1 MDITENP
8 PNKQEVIYQDVPEE
22 FKKIISEFITDIIS
36 TFPEYE
42 LIINKWWLY
51 KSSSQISEEEYVIN
65 KMKYIFNYCLSIFPE
80 RFFEILYQ
88 NNEIFNMSSLNNTE
102 FLPGI
107 SFKYIM
113 NSDISTNTK
122 DTIWKYLKLIMISLA
137 SSTKNNTFLE
147 TAKLFESLDQE
158 TFKEKLQET
167 MENISQL
174 FDNSQS
180 SPSQSQQNVQSDK
193 QEEDKHE
200 EDDKKPPFPN
210 NPFNDN
216 NISSMLDGKLGELAR
231 EIAEETASSMN
242 IDMNDTSN
250 PQDIFKGLFQ
260 NPAKLMD
267 LVKSVGSKLENKIK
281 SGDIKENELFSEATE
296 IMKNM
301 KNMPGMDNIQ
311 DMLKNMG
318 INPNDLKKQ
327 MNPNYNSTQNKPNNT
342 NSFTKLKEKA
352 KNESKQSQLTSQI
365 LQTQSQKQSNPLTD
379 EQLISMF
386 TPTNVKKDTKKQK
399 KK

>member
-1 MDITENP
+1 
-8 PNKQEVIYQDVPEE
+8 
-22 FKKIISEFITDIIS
+22 
-36 TFPEYE
+36 
-42 LIINKWWLY
+42 
-51 KSSSQISEEEYVIN
+51 
-65 KMKYIFNYCLSIFPE
+65 
-80 RFFEILYQ
+80 
-88 NNEIFNMSSLNNTE
+88 
-102 FLPGI
+102 
-107 SFKYIM
+107 
-113 NSDISTNTK
+113 
-122 DTIWKYLKLIMISLA
+122 
-137 SSTKNNTFLE
+137 
-147 TAKLFESLDQE
+147 
-158 TFKEKLQET
+158 
-167 MENISQL
+167 
-174 FDNSQS
+174 
-180 SPSQSQQNVQSDK
+180 
-193 QEEDKHE
+193 
-200 EDDKKPPFPN
+200 
-210 NPFNDN
+210 
-216 NISSMLDGKLGELAR
+216 
-231 EIAEETASSMN
+231 
-242 IDMNDTSN
+242 
-250 PQDIFKGLFQ
+250 
-260 NPAKLMD
+260 
-267 LVKSVGSKLENKIK
+267 LENKIK

>member
-8 PNKQEVIYQDVPEE
+8 PNKQEVNYQDVPEE
-22 FKKIISEFITDIIS
+22 FKKIITEFITDIIS

-42 LIINKWWLY
+42 LLINKWWVY
-51 KSSSQISEEEYVIN
+51 NFSSQISKEDHEIN

-88 NNEIFNMSSLNNTE
+88 NNEIFNINSLNNTE

-167 MENISQL
+167 MENISHL
-174 FDNSQS
+174 FVNSQPT
-180 SPSQSQQNVQSDK
+180 PSQEQEQEQEKLEEQQ
-193 QEEDKHE
+193 EDNKSSLPKNPF
-200 EDDKKPPFPN
+200 DDK
-210 NPFNDN
+210 

-242 IDMNDTSN
+242 IDMNCDASN

-301 KNMPGMDNIQ
+301 KNIPGMDNIQ

-318 INPNDLKKQ
+318 INPNDLKKH
-327 MNPNYNSTQNKPNNT
+327 MNPNHTHNNTPDKQKHT

-352 KNESKQSQLTSQI
+352 KNESKQSQLASQ
-365 LQTQSQKQSNPLTD
+365 LLQSQNKPNIPLSD
-379 EQLISMF
+379 EKLISMF